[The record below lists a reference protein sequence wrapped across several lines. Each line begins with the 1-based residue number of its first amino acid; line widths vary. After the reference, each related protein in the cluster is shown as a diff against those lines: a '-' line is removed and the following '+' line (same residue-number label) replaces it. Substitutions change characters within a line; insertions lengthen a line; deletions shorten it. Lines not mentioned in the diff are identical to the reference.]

1 VNKTSAS
8 ALDAALIA
16 AHAAGDLSALVRL
29 YAQAAD
35 GAEHGMAEAFFLTQ
49 AYVFALEAGSADAG
63 PLLARLIDLGCESA
77 PSVDPALA

>member
-35 GAEHGMAEAFFLTQ
+35 GAEKGTAEAFFLTQ
-49 AYVFALEAGSADAG
+49 AYVYALEAGSTAAG
-63 PLLARLIDLGCESA
+63 PMRARLVALGCESA
-77 PSVDPALA
+77 PVADPALA